1 MNGWKVASLA
11 EPTLAL
17 ERLADL
23 GPLRGDWTRLAERAE
38 NVFGTWEWADAWNRH
53 LGAGARLE
61 LGVARAA
68 DGGVVAILPL
78 FEARRTPFRLLRFL
92 GAGPSDQLGP
102 ICAPE
107 DRWTAAKAMA
117 RFLASAL
124 RGGGIFIGERV
135 LGTEGL
141 GGQLG
146 GVLLRS
152 GPSPVLPVGGRS
164 FDDFLGSRSRN
175 FREQV
180 RRRERR
186 VAREHRLVYRLTED
200 PVQLEADMDTLIR
213 LHYARWRDHES
224 NALSGAR
231 ASFHRDFSA
240 RALAHGWLRLWTM
253 ELDRRAVAAWY
264 GFRFAG
270 VETYYQAGRDPAL
283 DHLNVGFVLLSHAIR
298 SAFDDGMREFRFGH
312 GDEAYKNR
320 FAELDPKLET
330 IAVGVGLRG
339 HVALAATRLAWRMP
353 WRVKA
358 IAWRLGT
365 PSGT

>member
-1 MNGWKVASLA
+1 VNGWKVASLA

-53 LGAGARLE
+53 LGAGARLD

-146 GVLLRS
+146 ECFCAAGLRRCCRS
-152 GPSPVLPVGGRS
+152 AAEASTTSWAHAAATSASRCAGESAESPVNTDSCTG
-164 FDDFLGSRSRN
+164 
-175 FREQV
+175 
-180 RRRERR
+180 
-186 VAREHRLVYRLTED
+186 
-200 PVQLEADMDTLIR
+200 
-213 LHYARWRDHES
+213 
-224 NALSGAR
+224 
-231 ASFHRDFSA
+231 
-240 RALAHGWLRLWTM
+240 
-253 ELDRRAVAAWY
+253 
-264 GFRFAG
+264 
-270 VETYYQAGRDPAL
+270 
-283 DHLNVGFVLLSHAIR
+283 
-298 SAFDDGMREFRFGH
+298 
-312 GDEAYKNR
+312 
-320 FAELDPKLET
+320 
-330 IAVGVGLRG
+330 
-339 HVALAATRLAWRMP
+339 
-353 WRVKA
+353 
-358 IAWRLGT
+358 
-365 PSGT
+365 